1 MVFVPADNT
10 WHGFEKRRIEG
21 VRRSVILNYV
31 THDWRAR
38 EQLSFPESPVR
49 V

>member
-1 MVFVPADNT
+1 MIFVPSDKT
-10 WHGFEKRRIEG
+10 WHGFEPRTITG
-21 VRRSVILNYV
+21 VRKSVILNYV

-38 EQLSFPESPVR
+38 EQLSYPETPVR

>member
-10 WHGFEKRRIEG
+10 WHGFEKRGIEG
-21 VRRSVILNYV
+21 VRRSAILNYV

-38 EQLSFPESPVR
+38 EQLSFPERPVKI
-49 V
+49 